1 MATYQKKEKK
11 QYNETS
17 FREVLTE
24 LKREMQAVTG
34 KGSSEHPRFHSFRIV
49 EDIHVALQ
57 DAITAFRAANFQVAG
72 ERAEWALNS
81 LCNRQRMYF
90 RNSPDKYFLNEIE
103 RAREAGVPKDLLDRM
118 NKKIDAI
125 NEHARRDD
133 RFDLEEASRL
143 YQAAENC
150 LDQISA
156 EHKARLRKKEERDNR
171 AEIDKIKARAEAQA
185 EASRRAQAEH
195 NAREA
200 ARLADEAASLE
211 EEFAEL
217 VA

>member
-1 MATYQKKEKK
+1 MATYPKKEKK

-34 KGSSEHPRFHSFRIV
+34 KGSSEHPRFTSFRIV
-49 EDIHVALQ
+49 EDIQTALQ
-57 DAITAFRAANFQVAG
+57 DALTAFRAANFQHGG
-72 ERAEWALNS
+72 ERAEWALSS
-81 LCNRQRMYF
+81 LHHRQRMYF
-90 RNSPDKYFLNEIE
+90 RHSPDKYFLNEVE
-103 RAREAGVPKDLLDRM
+103 KARAANVGKDLIDRVM
-118 NKKIDAI
+118 KKIDAI
-125 NEHARRDD
+125 NEHARRND

-143 YQAAENC
+143 YWAAENC
-150 LDQISA
+150 LDQIWS
-156 EHKARLRKKEERDNR
+156 EHQARLDKAQRI
-171 AEIDKIKARAEAQA
+171 EIDKIKARAEAQA
-185 EASRRAQAEH
+185 EASRKAQAEH